1 MNLPSIPKSFF
12 NGDCFDAY
20 RILGAHPWQGDHGE
34 EGWRFAVW
42 APGATAVEVC
52 GGFDGWGAG
61 IPLQKADT
69 GVWSGFVSGL
79 CEGELYKYRIH
90 GADGSV
96 VMRADPYAFASE
108 VRPANASRL
117 TRLDFSFD
125 DSAWME
131 RRDKCRNLPMNIYE
145 LHAGS
150 WKHKPNSTQP
160 DGSDGWYD
168 YEELAREL
176 IPWLLEHHFTHVELL
191 PLAEHPFDG
200 SWGYQTTGYFAV
212 TSRYGT
218 PAQFASFVNACH
230 RMGIGVIMD
239 FVPVHFAANADALA
253 NFDGTHLYEY
263 DSDVGHSEWG
273 TCNFNYYRREVCS
286 FLNSAAALWMEVYH
300 CDGIRMDA
308 ISRALYWQG
317 DPARGVNEGA
327 VTFLRNLNHGLNE
340 RWPTGVYMAED
351 STNFLKVT
359 APTRYDGIGFDYRRE
374 VCSFL
379 NSAAAL
385 WMEVYHCDGIRMDA
399 ISRALYWQGDP
410 ARGVNEGAVTFLRN
424 LNHGLNERWPTGV
437 YMAEDSTNFLKVTAP
452 TRYDG
457 IGFDYK
463 WDMGWMHD
471 TLDYFATPFGQ
482 RPDAYGK
489 IIFSMHYFY
498 NELYLLALSHDEVVH
513 GKKTVIDK
521 LWGTYEEKCAQ
532 LRTLYFYMYAHPGK
546 KLNFMGNELGH
557 FREWDE
563 KRELDWDLLKY
574 PFHDAFQKYFGA
586 LSRLY
591 ATQPALYA
599 GEYDPR
605 CFEWVASES
614 RDEGV
619 YAWLRKGAGQT
630 ILCVMNTQNTAHK
643 KFPLYLSFP
652 AGAEELL
659 NTEAPCWGGAD
670 KSKPKALHTSD
681 GGVYGRDYT
690 LTVDLP
696 AMGSRMFKLTPEAPR
711 PEAAQASARRAAAA
725 RRKAAR
731 TQNAKADAAAYNSKK

>member
-108 VRPANASRL
+108 IRPANASRL

-263 DSDVGHSEWG
+263 DRVGYLQLQLLPPGGMQLPEQ
-273 TCNFNYYRREVCS
+273 RRRP
-286 FLNSAAALWMEVYH
+286 L
-300 CDGIRMDA
+300 DGG
-308 ISRALYWQG
+308 L
-317 DPARGVNEGA
+317 P
-327 VTFLRNLNHGLNE
+327 LRRHPDG
-340 RWPTGVYMAED
+340 
-351 STNFLKVT
+351 
-359 APTRYDGIGFDYRRE
+359 RY
-374 VCSFL
+374 L
-379 NSAAAL
+379 
-385 WMEVYHCDGIRMDA
+385 
-399 ISRALYWQGDP
+399 P
-410 ARGVNEGAVTFLRN
+410 
-424 LNHGLNERWPTGV
+424 
-437 YMAEDSTNFLKVTAP
+437 
-452 TRYDG
+452 
-457 IGFDYK
+457 
-463 WDMGWMHD
+463 
-471 TLDYFATPFGQ
+471 
-482 RPDAYGK
+482 RP
-489 IIFSMHYFY
+489 
-498 NELYLLALSHDEVVH
+498 LLA
-513 GKKTVIDK
+513 GRP
-521 LWGTYEEKCAQ
+521 C
-532 LRTLYFYMYAHPGK
+532 PG
-546 KLNFMGNELGH
+546 
-557 FREWDE
+557 RQ
-563 KRELDWDLLKY
+563 R
-574 PFHDAFQKYFGA
+574 
-586 LSRLY
+586 
-591 ATQPALYA
+591 
-599 GEYDPR
+599 
-605 CFEWVASES
+605 
-614 RDEGV
+614 
-619 YAWLRKGAGQT
+619 
-630 ILCVMNTQNTAHK
+630 
-643 KFPLYLSFP
+643 
-652 AGAEELL
+652 
-659 NTEAPCWGGAD
+659 
-670 KSKPKALHTSD
+670 
-681 GGVYGRDYT
+681 GRRH
-690 LTVDLP
+690 LP
-696 AMGSRMFKLTPEAPR
+696 AEPQPR
-711 PEAAQASARRAAAA
+711 PE
-725 RRKAAR
+725 
-731 TQNAKADAAAYNSKK
+731 